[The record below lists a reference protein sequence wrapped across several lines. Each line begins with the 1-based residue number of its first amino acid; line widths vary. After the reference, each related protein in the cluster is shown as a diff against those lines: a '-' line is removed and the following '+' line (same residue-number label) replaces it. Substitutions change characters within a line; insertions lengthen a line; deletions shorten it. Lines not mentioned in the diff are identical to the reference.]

1 MTVIIDGTAGITFP
15 NSSTQL
21 VAGAPL
27 TTPSFT
33 TTIGV
38 GAATASASGSGI
50 TFPAT
55 QSASSDANTLDDYEE
70 GTFSPT
76 VIGGTSGSATYGTQV
91 GTYVKVGGWVF
102 IQLYLDFSKNTISG
116 QLNIANLPF
125 TSKTGAVYYST
136 CCGYWSGLATAIL
149 NPTSFMGGNTTQF
162 ALRKIT
168 AASTNTN
175 TSLTNADLNTSGN
188 ELMFSVFY
196 QVA

>member
-38 GAATASASGSGI
+38 GAATASASGAGI

-70 GTFSPT
+70 GTWTP
-76 VIGGTSGSATYGTQV
+76 TSGVSLTQNF
-91 GTYVKVGGWVF
+91 TAQYVKVGRLVVCSFDSTFASSASGTAAIISGLPFNPAVTDMGSLITGYTSYAYILIGPCQTTGF
-102 IQLYLDFSKNTISG
+102 VQLYG
-116 QLNIANLPF
+116 QGGVPSANPTYANLSN
-125 TSKTGAVYYST
+125 TRLMGTITYQT
-136 CCGYWSGLATAIL
+136 AT
-149 NPTSFMGGNTTQF
+149 
-162 ALRKIT
+162 
-168 AASTNTN
+168 
-175 TSLTNADLNTSGN
+175 
-188 ELMFSVFY
+188 
-196 QVA
+196 